1 MFKKILALAL
11 VLSMALFMVPAQAE
25 EAESTFP
32 AIAKEDLKIGMI
44 YVGDTSDGGYNYV
57 HDSALMQAVK
67 ELGMNEDQV
76 VKKTNVPE
84 DATCETA
91 LRELVEAG
99 CQIIFADSFGHM
111 YYMEPIAEEYPN
123 VIFSHCSGYINNGV
137 NMNNYFG
144 RIYEPRF
151 LSGLAAGL
159 RTQTNK
165 IGYVSAMNNPECNGG
180 LDAFTLGVRTV
191 NPDATV
197 YVYEDNGSVQGFI
210 GLTKNYIEGIFVE
223 ESMRG
228 KGIGTQL
235 LNLAKQL
242 CSSLT
247 LQVYEK
253 NQSALRFYFK
263 EGFQI
268 KKKQMDSETGQM
280 DFTMEW
286 SM

>member
-111 YYMEPIAEEYPN
+111 YYMEL
-123 VIFSHCSGYINNGV
+123 HRRGV
-137 NMNNYFG
+137 SRDYLL
-144 RIYEPRF
+144 P
-151 LSGLAAGL
+151 LLGLHQQW
-159 RTQTNK
+159 RK
-165 IGYVSAMNNPECNGG
+165 HE
-180 LDAFTLGVRTV
+180 
-191 NPDATV
+191 
-197 YVYEDNGSVQGFI
+197 
-210 GLTKNYIEGIFVE
+210 
-223 ESMRG
+223 
-228 KGIGTQL
+228 QL
-235 LNLAKQL
+235 LRPHLRAALPVRPGRRSAHSDQQDRL
-242 CSSLT
+242 C
-247 LQVYEK
+247 VRYE
-253 NQSALRFYFK
+253 
-263 EGFQI
+263 
-268 KKKQMDSETGQM
+268 
-280 DFTMEW
+280 
-286 SM
+286 

>member
-1 MFKKILALAL
+1 MIRILKPSDIDA
-11 VLSMALFMVPAQAE
+11 VMNIWLSSNIQAH
-25 EAESTFP
+25 SFIP
-32 AIAKEDLKIGMI
+32 
-44 YVGDTSDGGYNYV
+44 
-57 HDSALMQAVK
+57 
-67 ELGMNEDQV
+67 
-76 VKKTNVPE
+76 
-84 DATCETA
+84 
-91 LRELVEAG
+91 REYW
-99 CQIIFADSFGHM
+99 M
-111 YYMEPIAEEYPN
+111 K
-123 VIFSHCSGYINNGV
+123 
-137 NMNNYFG
+137 YFG
-144 RIYEPRF
+144 
-151 LSGLAAGL
+151 
-159 RTQTNK
+159 Q
-165 IGYVSAMNNPECNGG
+165 
-180 LDAFTLGVRTV
+180 
-191 NPDATV
+191 
-197 YVYEDNGSVQGFI
+197 EDNGSVQGFI